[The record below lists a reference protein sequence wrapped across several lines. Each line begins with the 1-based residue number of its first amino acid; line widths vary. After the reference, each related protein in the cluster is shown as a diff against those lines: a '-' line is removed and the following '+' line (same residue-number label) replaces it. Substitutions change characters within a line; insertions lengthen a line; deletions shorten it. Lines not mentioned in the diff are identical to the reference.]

1 MSIGARLARLEGAG
15 QPQDALAIKGL
26 ETEDMLA
33 RIEALEARAEQPA
46 ISGNPGLR
54 KVV

>member
-1 MSIGARLARLEGAG
+1 MSIGAR
-15 QPQDALAIKGL
+15 
-26 ETEDMLA
+26 LA